1 MLRAFHC
8 ILSLIVCS
16 QHFSNLKTTE
26 EESVPN
32 KTGRRGSQ
40 VSLPSPVPEDT
51 EAAGSSDSK
60 ETSDTRMSVN
70 LFRSNIFTLLL
81 LLLTDGRNCV

>member
-1 MLRAFHC
+1 M
-8 ILSLIVCS
+8 
-16 QHFSNLKTTE
+16 
-26 EESVPN
+26 PN

-40 VSLPSPVPEDT
+40 VSLPSPVPEDA

-60 ETSDTRMSVN
+60 ETSDTRMSVI

>member
-1 MLRAFHC
+1 M
-8 ILSLIVCS
+8 
-16 QHFSNLKTTE
+16 
-26 EESVPN
+26 PN

-60 ETSDTRMSVN
+60 ETSDTRMSVI
-70 LFRSNIFTLLL
+70 LFRSNIFTLLY
-81 LLLTDGRNCV
+81 CC